1 MEDYIR
7 SASETIELFHRA
19 TDANQ
24 RTQACQGNT
33 IVLDA
38 NTADDVFLTGDLHG
52 NAANFAAIVSR
63 ADLEAN
69 PHRQLI
75 FQEICHGGG
84 YYPEGGGCRSHQV
97 LENVAEMKV
106 RYPQRVHHILSNHE
120 MAELTEYPIQKSRM
134 LLNLTFAWGLRYCYG
149 KDSEE
154 VRLAMVGYLESCP
167 LAVRVSNNIFF
178 SHSIPDR
185 LDTGALF
192 DRTIF
197 YRALDPGSDFLRD
210 GSVYRLVW
218 GRDYRQEN
226 ADIFA
231 EMVGAEILVTGH
243 DPALDGYKF
252 PNARQIVLDCCGPS
266 ACCMLIPTDGS
277 VTLENHRQFVFR
289 LHATGRESSPEK
301 PQSKWFTQ

>member
-1 MEDYIR
+1 MNSDPMEVPCR
-7 SASETIELFHRA
+7 AASETIELFHRA
-19 TDANQ
+19 TEANQ
-24 RTQACQGNT
+24 RTSACHGNT
-33 IVLDA
+33 IVLNPENA
-38 NTADDVFLTGDLHG
+38 EDVLLTGDLHG
-52 NAANFAAIVSR
+52 NASNFTAIVEK
-63 ADLEAN
+63 ADLEKH
-69 PHRQLI
+69 PRRHLV

-97 LENVAEMKV
+97 LESVAEMKV

-149 KDSEE
+149 KDSED

-167 LAVRVSNNIFF
+167 LAVRVAKNLFF
-178 SHSIPDR
+178 SHSIPDQ
-185 LDTGALF
+185 LDGGGAIF

-226 ADIFA
+226 ADAFA
-231 EMVGAEILVTGH
+231 AMMDTEILVTGH
-243 DPALDGYKF
+243 DPAMDGYRF
-252 PNARQIVLDCCGPS
+252 PNSRQVVLDCCGPS
-266 ACCMLIPTDGS
+266 ACCMLVPTDGA
-277 VTLENHRQFVFR
+277 VTLENHRQYVQR
-289 LHATGRESSPEK
+289 LNAKG
-301 PQSKWFTQ
+301 